1 MEIEMPDIT
10 LIKKCT
16 KCGDEFD
23 SRSIGEEEYRDLLIY
38 SPEIMEDTMSD
49 TIQVTMNSVCYD
61 CQEDN
66 DD

>member
-1 MEIEMPDIT
+1 MPDIT

-23 SRSIGEEEYRDLLIY
+23 SRTIDEEEYHDLLLY

-49 TIQVTMNSVCYD
+49 TIRVTISSVCYD
-61 CQEDN
+61 CEEGS